1 MKKENVKLWAQ
12 VQDFAAT
19 NTPESDRQI
28 REFVIEAQRITSTQR
43 DVRVCVQATTIDGT
57 VFNKGDAAIIL
68 LVSRPQ
74 TSFGCKEFHF

>member
-1 MKKENVKLWAQ
+1 MRIENSKLWAQ

-28 REFVIEAQRITSTQR
+28 REFVIEAQRLTSTQR
-43 DVRVCVQATTIDGT
+43 DVRVCAQTTTIDGT

-68 LVSRPQ
+68 LVSFLAINFWLRKYQ
-74 TSFGCKEFHF
+74 A